1 MSFNDHK
8 IETGKTKFIAWSSAR
23 LPKEGEKIC
32 GDLSLVKKS
41 NGKVLVAAVD
51 GLGHGVSAAKASKK
65 AIDLLESFEKE
76 SLINL
81 IHRCHKELRQT
92 RGVVMSL
99 ALIDSKENMMTWIGV
114 GNVEGVLF
122 RAHSEVG
129 QKLERIVLR
138 GGVIGYKLPSLQAA
152 MIPIFKDDIVV
163 FTTDGVEHD
172 YVDELN
178 ASEHPEEI
186 VEFVASN
193 YFKKS
198 DDALIIAGKYLGEG
212 FQYEN

>member
-1 MSFNDHK
+1 
-8 IETGKTKFIAWSSAR
+8 
-23 LPKEGEKIC
+23 
-32 GDLSLVKKS
+32 
-41 NGKVLVAAVD
+41 
-51 GLGHGVSAAKASKK
+51 
-65 AIDLLESFEKE
+65 
-76 SLINL
+76 
-81 IHRCHKELRQT
+81 
-92 RGVVMSL
+92 MSL

-122 RAHSEVG
+122 RAHSESG

-152 MIPIFKDDIVV
+152 MIPIYKDDIVV